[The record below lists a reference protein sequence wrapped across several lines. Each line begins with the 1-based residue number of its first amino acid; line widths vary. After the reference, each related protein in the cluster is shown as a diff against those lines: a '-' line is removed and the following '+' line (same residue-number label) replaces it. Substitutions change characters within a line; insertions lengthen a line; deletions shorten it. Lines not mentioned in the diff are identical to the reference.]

1 MLCGLECGRG
11 PVLEM
16 RPMGSQDPSVCPDP
30 MLLSGMRSRL
40 GSGAIDTS
48 VWQAVAAANPDVLIT
63 PEHHK
68 DSDFSY
74 VAPLWQLFQ
83 DFKLAGDI
91 PARTPNVIRPSVP
104 GAFSTI
110 IMNNAGLL
118 PGDTHYKDLV
128 TGVSQGDIL
137 IARAWFND
145 QPDLGTLNQSH
156 AAAAKLP
163 PIPRIIPG
171 GRRDGDTRPPE
182 HVHRLLGDPKPGDD
196 HGTLWGERYLWEPC
210 FRSHTGGEALGDPH
224 GCCIGLYCP
233 PERAV
238 ARSEWHCRCL
248 GRRLVHGQRAVFCD
262 RCGRGVTTTLFG
274 ESWVCCLTHRR
285 ATRSMLG

>member
-1 MLCGLECGRG
+1 
-11 PVLEM
+11 
-16 RPMGSQDPSVCPDP
+16 
-30 MLLSGMRSRL
+30 MRSRL

-48 VWQAVAAANPDVLIT
+48 VWQAVAPANPDVLIT

-145 QPDLGTLNQSH
+145 QPDLGTLNQIH

-171 GRRDGDTRPPE
+171 VAVTVTLDLPSTSTVSWVTQRPATTTVRYGASSTYGS
-182 HVHRLLGDPKPGDD
+182 HVSDLTPVAKHSAILTGAALGSIV
-196 HGTLWGERYLWEPC
+196 HL
-210 FRSHTGGEALGDPH
+210 SGEALGDPH